1 MPHNENKTEISR
13 EEAAAE
19 VLALWEEQAQSLR
32 GAMRELAVNWKIT
45 DWRIRTAIHSL
56 VFETMRRL
64 NTIDFILNQ
73 VLEKTQIKDLDSL
86 TRNTLR
92 VATYLIHFTDIASA
106 LATNEA
112 VSIIKR
118 RKTKRLAG
126 FANAVLRKI
135 QQMNIGDIMDSFHER
150 GQHELEY
157 SVPRWLFDYI
167 HSILEP
173 NEAGAL
179 LSTSLKN
186 PSVYIRVNTL
196 NQPTS
201 KTISQLEQ
209 DQFVC
214 TVVPELPESFKLQ
227 MGTKPVT
234 QTNAYETSAI
244 YLQSVASVL
253 VSRIL
258 DPKPNEII
266 IDLCAA
272 PGSKT
277 SHLAQLMENTGNIL
291 AIDNMPLRVQE
302 MNRNLLRLGVQNTHV
317 ILANTFKLPF
327 REDFQVKSVLVDP
340 PCSNTGV
347 IQTRPEVKWT
357 MTQNKIR
364 RLTRVQSSM
373 LSEAS
378 KRVASGGFVVYST
391 CSLTLDENEH
401 VIRDFLDT
409 NPDFQLLPTHPQL
422 GSEAFEGLDRC
433 QRLFPHRNDTE
444 GFFIAKLKRI
454 EKSSNT

>member
-1 MPHNENKTEISR
+1 MPKPTNKVEISR
-13 EEAAAE
+13 EEVAAE
-19 VLALWEEQAQSLR
+19 VLTLWEDQAQSLR
-32 GAMRELAVNWKIT
+32 GAMREQAETWRIK
-45 DWRIRTAIHSL
+45 DWRIRTAVHSL

-64 NTIDFILNQ
+64 NTIDFIVNQ
-73 VLEKTQIKDLDSL
+73 ALKKTQITDLDSF

-92 VATYLIHFTDIASA
+92 VGTYLIHFTDTAPG

-126 FANAVLRKI
+126 FVNAVLRKV
-135 QQMNIGDIMDSFHER
+135 QQTKLSDIMTTFQKQ
-150 GQHELEY
+150 GQPELAY
-157 SVPRWLFDYI
+157 SVPRWLFEYI
-167 HSILEP
+167 NSILDPE
-173 NEAGAL
+173 EANAL
-179 LSTSLKN
+179 LSTSLQN

-196 NQPTS
+196 NQSTS
-201 KTISQLEQ
+201 KTLSQLEQ
-209 DQFVC
+209 DQFLC
-214 TVVPELPESFKLQ
+214 TAIPELPEAFKLQ
-227 MGTKPVT
+227 QGTKPIT
-234 QTNAYETSAI
+234 QTDAYVNSAI
-244 YLQSVASVL
+244 YLQSLASVL

-277 SHLAQLMENTGNIL
+277 SHLAQLMENSGNIL
-291 AIDNMPLRVQE
+291 AIDNMPPRVQE
-302 MNRNLLRLGVQNTHV
+302 MTRNLLRLGVRNTHV
-317 ILANTFKLPF
+317 ILANIFKLPF
-327 REDFQVKSVLVDP
+327 REGFQSNSVLVDP

-357 MTQNKIR
+357 MTLDMIR

-373 LSEAS
+373 LREAS

-401 VIRDFLDT
+401 VIRDFLDA
-409 NPDFQLLPTHPQL
+409 NPDFHLLPTQPHL
-422 GSEAFEGLDRC
+422 GSGAFEGFDNC
-433 QRLFPHRNDTE
+433 QRLFPHQNDTE
-444 GFFIAKLKRI
+444 GFFIAKLKRD
-454 EKSSNT
+454 

>member
-1 MPHNENKTEISR
+1 MPNNASKVEISR
-13 EEAAAE
+13 EEVAAE
-19 VLALWEEQAQSLR
+19 VLALWEDQAQSLR
-32 GAMRELAVNWKIT
+32 GAMGELAINWQIT

-64 NTIDFILNQ
+64 NTIDFFLNQ
-73 VLEKTQIKDLDSL
+73 VLEKTQIMDLDSF

-92 VATYLIHFTDIASA
+92 VATYLIHFTDIAPA

-112 VSIIKR
+112 VTIIKR

-126 FANAVLRKI
+126 FVNAVLRKV
-135 QQMNIGDIMDSFHER
+135 QQMKLSEVMKSFHEN

-167 HSILEP
+167 NSILDTE
-173 NEAGAL
+173 EAQAL

-196 NQPTS
+196 NQQTT
-201 KTISQLEQ
+201 KTIGQLEEE
-209 DQFVC
+209 QFIC
-214 TVVPELPESFKLQ
+214 TAIPELPEAFKLQ

-234 QTNAYETSAI
+234 QTNVYANNAI
-244 YLQSVASVL
+244 YLQSLASVL

-258 DPKPNEII
+258 DPKPSEII

-277 SHLAQLMENTGNIL
+277 SHLAQLMKNTGNIL
-291 AIDNMPLRVQE
+291 AIDNMPLRVKE
-302 MNRNLLRLGVQNTHV
+302 MNRNLLRLGVRNTHV
-317 ILANTFKLPF
+317 ILANIFKLPF
-327 REDFQVKSVLVDP
+327 REDFQVKAVLVDP

-357 MTQNKIR
+357 MTPDMIR

-373 LSEAS
+373 LNEAS
-378 KRVASGGFVVYST
+378 KRVAPGGFVVYST

-401 VIRDFLDT
+401 VIRDFLDA
-409 NPDFQLLPTHPQL
+409 NPDFQLLPTQPKL
-422 GSEAFEGLDRC
+422 GSGAFEGFDNC

-444 GFFIAKLKRI
+444 GFFIAKLKR
-454 EKSSNT
+454 S